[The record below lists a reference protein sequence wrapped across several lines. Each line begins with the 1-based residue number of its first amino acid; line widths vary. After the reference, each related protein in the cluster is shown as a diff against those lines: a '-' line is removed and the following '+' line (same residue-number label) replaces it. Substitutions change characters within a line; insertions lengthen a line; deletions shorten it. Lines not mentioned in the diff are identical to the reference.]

1 MWSYVHLVYSGYKRF
16 SLCVYVCVFMC
27 DCSFEHVGT
36 CVRVCMI
43 DSTCVCVHSHH
54 GILRCNIFSPLMRSN
69 LFISRLSGWV
79 RLSCLNNEPSIHL
92 LLVLSGF
99 KNLRKKSLT
108 SILFFEIFFWC
119 TSILIAVLC
128 FLFRNDARTIFARKE
143 NRGASKPVL
152 KRHGFGG
159 RCLSPGIRECAVNV
173 SSRRHHQR
181 AV

>member
-27 DCSFEHVGT
+27 DCSFELVGT

-99 KNLRKKSLT
+99 KDLRKKSLT

>member
-1 MWSYVHLVYSGYKRF
+1 MCILCIVDTNG
-16 SLCVYVCVFMC
+16 SLCVCMCVYSCAIVLLNTWVHACVCVW
-27 DCSFEHVGT
+27 SI
-36 CVRVCMI
+36 RR
-43 DSTCVCVHSHH
+43 VCVHSHH